1 MKKVVNLSEYELNKI
16 VKKILMSEQPTP
28 GPAIPGAPVS
38 QAARATSPTTRATS
52 QTPGPQMPA
61 AQGRPLPTPFNP
73 QHKGTFEVDC
83 KAGLSKLGYPGKL
96 SKEGNKLFVDL
107 FCNPKYRNR

>member
-1 MKKVVNLSEYELNKI
+1 MKKVVRLSESDLARVVSRIIN
-16 VKKILMSEQPTP
+16 EQPTP
-28 GPAIPGAPVS
+28 GPVVPSTS
-38 QAARATSPTTRATS
+38 QQAQTPRQTS

-61 AQGRPLPTPFNP
+61 AQRTPFNP

-83 KAGLSKLGYPGKL
+83 KAGLSKLGYGGKL